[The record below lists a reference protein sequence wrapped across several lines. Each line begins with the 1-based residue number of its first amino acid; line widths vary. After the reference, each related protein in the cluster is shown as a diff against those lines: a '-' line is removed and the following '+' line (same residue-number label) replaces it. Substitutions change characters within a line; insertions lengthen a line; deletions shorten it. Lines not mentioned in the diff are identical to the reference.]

1 VARRV
6 QVIIAH
12 EMISPT
18 SQRNITIQ
26 LNMGEGKSSVI
37 VPLVVSTLANGSNL
51 VRVVTLKPLSNQM
64 FQLLVSRLSGLAN
77 RPIFYVPISRN
88 LRVDASVFRYIRGLL
103 KRCVSEG
110 GVLIVQPEHILS
122 LRLMHIDILLSH
134 RNSEAYSVRVV
145 DEKEPEPQKV
155 LPSLP
160 EILCAPETRLSPPAG
175 LRIFTVPCKVS
186 RSPATAVTYESESES
201 EGGSLSGDEDSMED
215 IPTMVD
221 ESRAL
226 QDWLAEVSRDVLD
239 ESDEILH
246 IRYQLV
252 YSSGKQIPVDDSP
265 NRWSTIQQ
273 VLGRLKAHAMKSCA
287 SFPGMCAADTTPR
300 GFPII
305 RMLDPAIIQH
315 ISSLI
320 IDDALQGRLSN
331 LSVGVIPSPIDAA
344 ARRFISQAEVS
355 DMDHGLIHS
364 RYAGTTFFNGI
375 LLLRGLLME
384 GEGVLGYILNKKRWR
399 VDYGL
404 DPSRTLLAVPY
415 LAKVCRTSLVVE
427 GR

>member
-1 VARRV
+1 MARRV
-6 QVIIAH
+6 QVIIAR

-18 SQRNITIQ
+18 SKRNIAIQ

-88 LRVDASVFRYIRGLL
+88 LRKNTSVFRNIRGLL
-103 KRCVSEG
+103 ERCVSEG

-134 RNSEAYSVRVV
+134 RNSKACSVRVV
-145 DEKEPEPQKV
+145 DEKEPEPQEV
-155 LPSLP
+155 VFPSLMA
-160 EILCAPETRLSPPAG
+160 ILFHQRTRLSPTASLG
-175 LRIFTVPCKVS
+175 SIQVTCEVS
-186 RSPATAVTYESESES
+186 GSPTA
-201 EGGSLSGDEDSMED
+201 
-215 IPTMVD
+215 VD
-221 ESRAL
+221 ESGAL

-246 IRYQLV
+246 VRYQLV

-265 NRWSTIQQ
+265 NRWTTIQQ
-273 VLGRLKAHAMKSCA
+273 VLGRLKAHAMKLCA
-287 SFPGMCAADTTPR
+287 SFPGMFAADTTPR

-331 LSVGVIPSPIDAA
+331 LSVGVIPSPIEAA

-384 GEGVLGYILNKKRWR
+384 GEGVLGYILNEKRWR

>member
-6 QVIIAH
+6 QVIIAR

-18 SQRNITIQ
+18 SKRNITIQ

-51 VRVVTLKPLSNQM
+51 VRVVTLKPLSSQM

-77 RPIFYVPISRN
+77 RPIFYLPISRN
-88 LRVDASVFRYIRGLL
+88 LHKNTSVFKNIRGLL

-134 RNSEAYSVRVV
+134 RISKACSVRVI
-145 DEKEPEPQKV
+145 DEKEPEPQKD
-155 LPSLP
+155 LPSLL
-160 EILCAPETRLSPPAG
+160 EILFPPETRLSPTAIPRSIQVA
-175 LRIFTVPCKVS
+175 CNVS
-186 RSPATAVTYESESES
+186 GSPAAAVTYKS
-201 EGGSLSGDEDSMED
+201 EGGDISEDEDS
-215 IPTMVD
+215 TMVD
-221 ESRAL
+221 ESGEL
-226 QDWLAEVSRDVLD
+226 QDWLAKVSRDVLD

-246 IRYQLV
+246 VRYQLV
-252 YSSGKQIPVDDSP
+252 YSSGRQIPVDDSP
-265 NRWSTIQQ
+265 NRWTTIQQ
-273 VLGRLKAHAMKSCA
+273 VLGRLKAHAMRLCA
-287 SFPGMCAADTTPR
+287 RFPEMCAADTTPR

-305 RMLDPAIIQH
+305 RILDPAIIQH

-331 LSVGVIPSPIDAA
+331 LSVGVIPSPIEAA

-384 GEGVLGYILNKKRWR
+384 GEGVLGYILNEKRWR

-415 LAKVCRTSLVVE
+415 RAKVCCTSLVVE

>member
-1 VARRV
+1 MARRV
-6 QVIIAH
+6 QVIIAR

-18 SQRNITIQ
+18 SKRNIAIQ

-88 LRVDASVFRYIRGLL
+88 LRMNTSVFRNIRGLL
-103 KRCVSEG
+103 ERCVSEG

-134 RNSEAYSVRVV
+134 RNSKACSVRVV

-155 LPSLP
+155 LPSLL
-160 EILCAPETRLSPPAG
+160 EILCPPETRLSPTAS
-175 LRIFTVPCKVS
+175 LRSIQVTCKVS
-186 RSPATAVTYESESES
+186 GSLAAAVTYESEGGDLSE
-201 EGGSLSGDEDSMED
+201 DEDS
-215 IPTMVD
+215 TMVD
-221 ESRAL
+221 ESGEL

-246 IRYQLV
+246 VRYQLV

-265 NRWSTIQQ
+265 NRWTTIQQ
-273 VLGRLKAHAMKSCA
+273 VLGRLKAHAMKLCA

-331 LSVGVIPSPIDAA
+331 LSVGVIPSPIEAA

-384 GEGVLGYILNKKRWR
+384 GEGVLGYILNEKRWR

-415 LAKVCRTSLVVE
+415 RAKVCCTNLVVE

>member
-1 VARRV
+1 MARRV
-6 QVIIAH
+6 QVIIAR

-18 SQRNITIQ
+18 SKRNIAIQ

-88 LRVDASVFRYIRGLL
+88 LRKNTSAFRNIRGLL
-103 KRCVSEG
+103 ERCVSEG

-134 RNSEAYSVRVV
+134 KNSKACSVRVV
-145 DEKEPEPQKV
+145 DEKEPEPQRV
-155 LPSLP
+155 LPSLL
-160 EILCAPETRLSPPAG
+160 EILRPPRTWLLLPPTAM
-175 LRIFTVPCKVS
+175 P
-186 RSPATAVTYESESES
+186 RSPQVTCEVSGSPAAAVTDKS
-201 EGGSLSGDEDSMED
+201 EGGGPSEDEDSMED
-215 IPTMVD
+215 FPTMAN

-226 QDWLAEVSRDVLD
+226 QDWLAEVSHDVLD

-246 IRYQLV
+246 VRYQLV

-265 NRWSTIQQ
+265 NRWTTIQQ
-273 VLGRLKAHAMKSCA
+273 VLGRLKAHAMKLCA

-331 LSVGVIPSPIDAA
+331 LSVGVIPSPIEAA

-364 RYAGTTFFNGI
+364 RYTGTTFFNGI

-384 GEGVLGYILNKKRWR
+384 GEGVLGYILNEKRWR

-415 LAKVCRTSLVVE
+415 RAKVCCTNLIVE
-427 GR
+427 GC